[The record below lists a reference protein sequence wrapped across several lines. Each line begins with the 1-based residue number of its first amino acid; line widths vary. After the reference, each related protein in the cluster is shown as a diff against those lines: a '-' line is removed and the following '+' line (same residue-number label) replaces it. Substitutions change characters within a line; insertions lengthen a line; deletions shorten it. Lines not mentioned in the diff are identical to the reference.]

1 LGFEEGVKKM
11 RQITVIGNRVLPEA
25 EALVRAQVSASMR
38 ERAEREAQVR
48 ALARRPKADEFASM
62 RFAMRAVEQRIVRGL
77 WVLEISRPSDGP
89 AEPKRN
95 GLDYMTETS
104 DVDARYTDAAGGKW
118 EAPQPRP
125 AVPSNREIE
134 SAKEA
139 KAWIEWLDEDQ
150 ARLLTIAAMT
160 KRGGRERRVNWERV
174 TERLFHL
181 RGTKMR
187 TLQDRY
193 DRALR
198 TIVAELTL
206 KRVA

>member
-1 LGFEEGVKKM
+1 MGKGAGKM
-11 RQITVIGNRVLPEA
+11 KQITVIGNRVLSEA
-25 EALVRAQVSASMR
+25 EAASVRAQVNVAMR
-38 ERAEREAQVR
+38 ERAEREAQIR
-48 ALARRPKADEFASM
+48 ALARRPSANESVSL

-77 WVLEISRPSDGP
+77 WVLEISLPSDGP
-89 AEPKRN
+89 IAAKRN
-95 GLDYMTETS
+95 GLDYFNDWR
-104 DVDARYTDAAGGKW
+104 DVDARYLDAAGGKW
-118 EAPQPRP
+118 QAPSPRP

-139 KAWIEWLDEDQ
+139 KSWIEWLDEEQ

-160 KRGGRERRVNWERV
+160 KRGDRERRVNWEAV
-174 TERLFHL
+174 KGRLFHL
-181 RGTKMR
+181 RDTRMR

-206 KRVA
+206 RRTG